1 MKKNALKDPTVTR
14 DEAGD
19 ETVALTAAQ
28 LGNMLIDNTP
38 MLDTDDALLF
48 RNVCAALLDELP
60 PQSILD
66 QIDAN
71 DLAYNL
77 VAETR
82 CRRAIVATHEGG
94 RLNATK
100 YKIPKIKKELR
111 EKIISGPDLETLHKL
126 AKLEENYGR
135 NRRAIA
141 KEWRARADNRT
152 RLASSSPAQ
161 PLRIPADQTPSL
173 APDREQMDG
182 GVNQDGN

>member
-1 MKKNALKDPTVTR
+1 MKKKALKNGT

-28 LGNMLIDNTP
+28 LSNMLLENTP
-38 MLDTDDALLF
+38 LLGTDDGLLF
-48 RNVCAALLDELP
+48 RNIYTTLLNENP

-77 VAETR
+77 IVESR
-82 CRRAIVATHEGG
+82 CRRAIAAAHAKSKTTHAK
-94 RLNATK
+94 RLG
-100 YKIPKIKKELR
+100 IEKELR
-111 EKIISGPDLETLHKL
+111 AELISDHHLETLHKL

-135 NRRAIA
+135 NRRALG
-141 KEWRARADNRT
+141 KEWRARSENRN
-152 RLASSSPAQ
+152 RVASSSPAR
-161 PLRIPADQTPSL
+161 PLGISGDQSPPL